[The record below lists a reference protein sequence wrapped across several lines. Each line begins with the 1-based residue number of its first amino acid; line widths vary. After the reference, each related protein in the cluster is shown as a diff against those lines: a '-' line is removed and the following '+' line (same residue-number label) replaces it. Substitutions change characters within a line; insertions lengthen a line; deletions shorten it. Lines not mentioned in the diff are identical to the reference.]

1 MEVTLSFIIK
11 GVKEPFFNTLR
22 VSRVDTP
29 GSYKEIVLDRR
40 RTEWETLPSGTDDAP
55 IIRMEWSGVYVWD
68 GENELIPDEEDLV
81 VLNGLKFVELE
92 VEDDAPFGY
101 NPEVLEITA
110 YLGPNWTSATE
121 VNILRTL
128 DDYEVCL
135 ETVKDGCCE
144 DSEVLNSFRCV
155 QFHNMNEQVARS
167 WALWFINKDRQKLLP
182 EIEENKTVCIRRYQ
196 FQVDDASYTINYH
209 LVDVEDV
216 LEELKLRKEE
226 ANG

>member
-1 MEVTLSFIIK
+1 MDSCMA
-11 GVKEPFFNTLR
+11 R
-22 VSRVDTP
+22 AMAS
-29 GSYKEIVLDRR
+29 
-40 RTEWETLPSGTDDAP
+40 
-55 IIRMEWSGVYVWD
+55 
-68 GENELIPDEEDLV
+68 IPDV
-81 VLNGLKFVELE
+81 
-92 VEDDAPFGY
+92 A
-101 NPEVLEITA
+101 A
-110 YLGPNWTSATE
+110 YILDPIPNCTKDMCDTLTYGF